1 MPPTVA
7 EVESLSSTGWSSLE
21 TSKKE
26 DLLDMA
32 ERQANDLHSGRVGTN
47 AIIDGDKDDFIKL
60 LAAHMYEIAEGGEAQ
75 SESSTGGSVNY
86 NTVTGEIPNGL
97 SETRYG
103 RQALEYIRDDSGI
116 GFVTT

>member
-21 TSKKE
+21 QSKKQ
-26 DLLDMA
+26 DLLDIA
-32 ERQANDLHSGRVGTN
+32 ERQANDIHAGRVGTN
-47 AIIDGDKDDFIKL
+47 TIIDGDKDDFVKF
-60 LAAHMYEIAEGGEAQ
+60 LAAHLFELAEGGEAQ

-86 NTVTGEIPNGL
+86 NTVTGEVLKGL
-97 SETRYG
+97 SSTRYG
-103 RQALEYIRDDSGI
+103 LQAREYIRDNAGV